1 MRPPDPIP
9 PAFLPA
15 QKTTSA
21 SRLRLSRPQ
30 GWRPTRRRTVRL
42 VRRTAGVMRNEKQFR
57 IATYNIHKARGFDLR
72 IVPERI
78 VEVVLE
84 LNADILCLQEV
95 INAPDGQ
102 PNLNQAQEIER
113 ALPGYHSAFGANR
126 EYRGGTYGNLTLSRF
141 PILTRRNHDLSR
153 RRREPRGVFQTEVEV
168 SPGHLVHL
176 FNVHLGTGHM
186 ERRFQ
191 ARKLLNPEVL
201 TQPGL
206 RGPRL
211 VLGDFNEWT
220 HGLTTRLLRDQFQA
234 VRLRHT
240 PGIPRTFPGLLPFL
254 SLDHCYYEP
263 PLRLVDTRLWRSRK
277 AIFASDH
284 LPLIA
289 DFTLAA

>member
-1 MRPPDPIP
+1 MN
-9 PAFLPA
+9 
-15 QKTTSA
+15 S
-21 SRLRLSRPQ
+21 
-30 GWRPTRRRTVRL
+30 
-42 VRRTAGVMRNEKQFR
+42 QFR

-78 VEVVLE
+78 VEVVRE
-84 LNADILCLQEV
+84 LDADILCLQEV
-95 INAPDGQ
+95 INAPEGQ
-102 PNLNQAQEIER
+102 PNLNQAQEIEH
-113 ALPGYHSAFGANR
+113 ALPGYHAAFGVNR
-126 EYRGGTYGNLTLSRF
+126 QYRGGTYGNLTLSRF
-141 PILTRRNHDLSR
+141 PIVSKRNHDLSR
-153 RRREPRGVFQTEVEV
+153 PRREPRGVFQTEIEV
-168 SPGHLVHL
+168 APGCLIHL

-191 ARKLLNPEVL
+191 ARKLLNPDVL
-201 TQPGL
+201 RQPGL

-220 HGLTTRLLRDQFQA
+220 HGLTTRLMRTQFQTF
-234 VRLRHT
+234 RPHHMERF
-240 PGIPRTFPGLLPFL
+240 PRTFPSLLPLL

-263 PLRLVDTRLWRSRK
+263 PLRLVDTKLWRSRK